1 MKKLQWLL
9 PPTLLLFVVTLNAQL
24 SNGFKA
30 LDNKDYPTA
39 LAAFENVLTDK
50 NDSIPARWGIA
61 QVLAAPDNPEHN
73 YNSAFA
79 LKTRVDK
86 SLRKFKDSK
95 TKKKWDKKYDLSA
108 AELKV
113 LTKSIAENH
122 WKEAN
127 GSKNLQQLDAY
138 LDNHR
143 KTSPPKVRNE
153 AIKQQSAAL
162 RTQVTGGAASY
173 SDIKYILTKHQAYIQ
188 DSFPGRY
195 KPLQSD
201 LFTKY
206 MAEKGGKITDLT
218 AFMKENS
225 THPLSQHPAR
235 PKLESA
241 IAQNTPLAY
250 LNFLSNTSG
259 TPYDEYVFQQVS
271 DVVAKTPL
279 NTDAEQKL
287 SQDEKWLLEDI
298 KSGLSSGVRVRCGDK
313 FTGVGEEQWN
323 SFVRRRVNQSC
334 GSNALHSMVQYNM
347 DARKWKSAEKVLNEL
362 GPLYPADSAWVKSM
376 KLLVS
381 TPDDNI
387 VPVMLENNI
396 STSRGEEYLP
406 AITSD
411 EKILA
416 FCATQRPESVS
427 GEDIYISERK
437 ENGWSEAKLLRELS
451 GSMHEAPLCFTADG
465 NTLVFFK
472 SGKIYTSDRNATG
485 WGPAQPF
492 PVNLSEFD
500 WVADVHFVPGEQRVF
515 FAARKGASSF
525 EGIDIYMAAKD
536 ENGNWGLPVKL
547 GAPLNTDSED
557 RSPFVHPDQ
566 RTMYFSSS
574 REGGLGGLDVYKSIR
589 LDDTWA
595 NWSAPV
601 NLGKS
606 INTSGRNWGYVV
618 TTDGSRAY
626 YSAKAD
632 NRPSE
637 DLYSIDLPKEARP
650 EKPVFQITISVKDN
664 QGKPVPNAQ
673 VEVRNTKTGFVEG
686 QYRTPPTGGIVNVY
700 VPSGDK
706 LTISAIK
713 QGFYGTP
720 VSLESNKQS
729 ATVEIVLSPVKEVMG
744 QKTSLNADILF
755 DLGKSELK
763 PEAAAQIRF
772 LAEFAKREK
781 FSIELGGHT
790 DPSGSDEDNQV
801 LSQARAEAVR
811 QALINA
817 GIKADNVTATGYGES
832 QLECKENTPECY
844 KQNRRV
850 EIKYSEKK

>member
-1 MKKLQWLL
+1 MKKFQLLL
-9 PPTLLLFVVTLNAQL
+9 PPTLLLFVFTLNAQL
-24 SNGFKA
+24 SIGFKS
-30 LDNKDYPTA
+30 LDNKDYPAA
-39 LAAFENVLTDK
+39 LTAFESVLNDK
-50 NDSIPARWGIA
+50 SDSIPARWGIA

-73 YNSAFA
+73 YDSAFV
-79 LKTRVDK
+79 LKMRVDK

-95 TKKKWDKKYDLSA
+95 AKKKWDKKYDLSTDQ
-108 AELKV
+108 LKV
-113 LTKSIAENH
+113 LTKAIAENH

-127 GSKNLQQLDAY
+127 GSKDLQQLDSY

-143 KTSPPKVRNE
+143 KTSQVKIRNE

-162 RTQVTGGAASY
+162 RAQVTGGAATY
-173 SDIKYILTKHQAYIQ
+173 SDIRYILTKHEAYIR
-188 DSFPGRY
+188 DSFPARY
-195 KPLQSD
+195 APLQND

-206 MAEKGGKITDLT
+206 MAEKGGKMTDLT
-218 AFMKENS
+218 AFMKENAS
-225 THPLSQHPAR
+225 HPLSQHPSR
-235 PKLESA
+235 TKLESA
-241 IAQNTPLAY
+241 IAKNTPQAY

-259 TPYDEYVFQQVS
+259 TPYDEFVFQQIS
-271 DVVAKTPL
+271 DDQAKNPL

-298 KSGLSSGVRVRCGDK
+298 KSGLSTGVRVRCGDK
-313 FTGVGEEQWN
+313 YKGAGEEQWS
-323 SFVRRRVNQSC
+323 SFVRRHVNQSC
-334 GSNALHSMVQYNM
+334 GSNALRSMIQYNM
-347 DARKWKSAEKVLNEL
+347 DARKWKEAERLLNEL
-362 GPLYPADSAWVKSM
+362 GPLYPADSTWVKSM
-376 KLLVS
+376 KVLVTS
-381 TPDDNI
+381 PDNNI
-387 VPVMLENNI
+387 IPVLLENNI
-396 STSRGEEYLP
+396 STPRGEEYLP
-406 AITSD
+406 AITPD
-411 EKILA
+411 EKVLA
-416 FCATQRPESVS
+416 FCGTQRSENIS
-427 GEDIYISERK
+427 GEDIFISERK

-485 WGPAQPF
+485 WSPAQPF
-492 PVNLSEFD
+492 PVNLSQFD

-515 FAARKGASSF
+515 FAARIGVASF
-525 EGIDIYMAAKD
+525 EGVDIYMAAKD
-536 ENGNWGLPVKL
+536 ENGNWGAPIKL
-547 GAPLNTDSED
+547 GAPLNTDTED
-557 RSPFVHPDQ
+557 RSPFIHPDQ

-574 REGGLGGLDVYKSIR
+574 REGGLGGLDVYKTIR

-632 NRPSE
+632 NRATE
-637 DLYSIDLPKEARP
+637 DLYYIDLPKEARP
-650 EKPVFQITISVKDN
+650 EKAVFQIVISVKDE

-686 QYRTPPTGGIVNVY
+686 QYRTPPTGGTVNVY

-720 VSLESNKQS
+720 VSLETNQQS
-729 ATVEIVLSPVKEVMG
+729 ATVEIILTPAKEAI
-744 QKTSLNADILF
+744 KKPTNLNADILF

-772 LAEFAKREK
+772 MAEFAKREK
-781 FSIELGGHT
+781 FSIELSGHT
-790 DPSGSDEDNQV
+790 DPSGTDEENQV
-801 LSQARAEAVR
+801 LSQNRADAVR

-817 GIKADNVTATGYGES
+817 GIKAENVTATGYGES
-832 QLECKENTPECY
+832 QLECKENTPACD